1 MIHAG
6 QTIENPATGE
16 LLTFHT
22 TARETGG
29 EYTLFEARILPD
41 GTLPAAHFHP
51 RQTERFEILSG
62 TLTMKVGR
70 EKFEARPGDVVVIE
84 PGVPHHFR
92 NNTAEDV
99 RFRVEVRPALEI
111 EELLETMYG
120 LAADG
125 KTNRF
130 GMPNP
135 FRLAVIAKEHFD
147 IVRVP
152 IVPVALQRL
161 GLALAAPIGRL
172 LGYSHAYQRT
182 SGTPALKPALAA
194 A

>member
-99 RFRVEVRPALEI
+99 RFRSRKSTSTSSSCRSSPWRCSGLGSPSLRRSGGSSATRTPISAPPARRP
-111 EELLETMYG
+111 
-120 LAADG
+120 
-125 KTNRF
+125 
-130 GMPNP
+130 
-135 FRLAVIAKEHFD
+135 
-147 IVRVP
+147 
-152 IVPVALQRL
+152 
-161 GLALAAPIGRL
+161 
-172 LGYSHAYQRT
+172 
-182 SGTPALKPALAA
+182 
-194 A
+194 